1 MLECDAVRPMDVL
14 AGRVAELGLDLSVN
28 QLDQFQSYYREL
40 TAWNERVNLTAI
52 TEYQEVQVKHFLDS
66 LATLLALPAGLAPG
80 TKLIDV
86 GAGAGFPG
94 VPLKLAFPG
103 VHLSLVESTAKKARF
118 LEFLPDVL
126 NLTGVRVLAGR
137 AEQLAHQSELREGFD
152 LVVSRGVAGLPTL
165 LEYSLPFCRLGG
177 RVALLRRGDM
187 DREAAGASRALEE
200 LGGRVKDVH
209 PVKVT
214 GLDDGRVVLLLEKV
228 RATPDKY
235 PRRPGMP
242 AKRPL

>member
-1 MLECDAVRPMDVL
+1 MTPF
-14 AGRVAELGLDLSVN
+14 
-28 QLDQFQSYYREL
+28 DQFQSYYREL

-187 DREAAGASRALEE
+187 DREAAGASRA
-200 LGGRVKDVH
+200 
-209 PVKVT
+209 
-214 GLDDGRVVLLLEKV
+214 
-228 RATPDKY
+228 
-235 PRRPGMP
+235 MP
-242 AKRPL
+242 WRNWAAALRMFIR